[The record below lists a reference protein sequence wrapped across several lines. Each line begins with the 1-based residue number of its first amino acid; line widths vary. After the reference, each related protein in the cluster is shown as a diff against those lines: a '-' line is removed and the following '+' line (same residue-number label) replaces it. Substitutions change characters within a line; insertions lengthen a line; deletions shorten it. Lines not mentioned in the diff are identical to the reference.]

1 MTGKSYRN
9 ISGIKELE
17 ALVQKEDAVL
27 VYFSTAECSVCK
39 VLKPK
44 VAALLD
50 ECFPKIDRVYI
61 DMNQTPEIAAQNRVF
76 AAPTIIVFFAGKEYI
91 RKSRSFSL
99 NELKSEI
106 ERIYLRMFS

>member
-9 ISGIKELE
+9 IRRIDELE
-17 ALVQKEDAVL
+17 VLLQVENAVL

-50 ECFPKIDRVYI
+50 EYFPEMVPAYVAMDEA
-61 DMNQTPEIAAQNRVF
+61 PEVAAQKRIF
-76 AAPTIIVFFAGKEYI
+76 TAPTVAVFFAGKEYI

-99 NELKSEI
+99 DELKSEI
-106 ERIYLRMFS
+106 ERVYSRMFL